1 MYEKLNQKLRT
12 KAVTAVL
19 PKHQPL
25 TDCIKCFHSLMSGL
39 SILSLIF
46 DINKLSTKQRFMQ
59 ISPCHQNT
67 VGFNIY
73 ALKRQQQC
81 ENSEIILPLVSER
94 IRCQLSNGRQLQLS
108 HSTKSVLHGVLM
120 TLVAIGCGRDETQF
134 SRLRERRRMC
144 GKFLLL
150 DRFCWCLIRKYHM
163 RVYACLKTYICQCSE
178 G

>member
-1 MYEKLNQKLRT
+1 MLITHHVLKLNQKLRT
-12 KAVTAVL
+12 KAVNAVL
-19 PKHQPL
+19 PKHQPPL

-46 DINKLSTKQRFMQ
+46 DINKLSTKQKFMQ

-120 TLVAIGCGRDETQF
+120 TLVATGCGRDA
-134 SRLRERRRMC
+134 RM
-144 GKFLLL
+144 KPSFLGFVE
-150 DRFCWCLIRKYHM
+150 D
-163 RVYACLKTYICQCSE
+163 E
-178 G
+178 